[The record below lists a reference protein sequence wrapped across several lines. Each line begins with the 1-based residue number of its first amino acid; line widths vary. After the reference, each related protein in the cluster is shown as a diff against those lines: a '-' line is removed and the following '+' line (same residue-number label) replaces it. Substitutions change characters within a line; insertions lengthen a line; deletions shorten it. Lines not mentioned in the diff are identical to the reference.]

1 MLGFSSG
8 TVANVA
14 RIHSFDF
21 DMKKTKV
28 FASVSNSPV
37 AMLFIN
43 DSRFSKGIVKE
54 EEKEKIKEKVKKSLL
69 DVKENN
75 KKIVEKIIDGKE
87 YYKELWEK
95 GIILPDLLVVARKGY
110 FFSIYDY
117 NEQKLFDK
125 PEYAKGGDHYKKAIF
140 GGFSKNENLNKKLKE
155 IAKKDASI
163 IDVAPTI
170 LSLYKKRI
178 NCEGKSLV

>member
-1 MLGFSSG
+1 
-8 TVANVA
+8 
-14 RIHSFDF
+14 
-21 DMKKTKV
+21 MKKTKV

-54 EEKEKIKEKVKKSLL
+54 EDKEKIKENVKKALL
-69 DVKENN
+69 NVKEKN
-75 KKIVEKIIDGKE
+75 KKVVERIVDGKE
-87 YYKELWEK
+87 YYKELWK
-95 GIILPDLLVVARKGY
+95 RGIILPDLLVVAKEGY

-140 GGFSKNENLNKKLKE
+140 GGFSKDGELNKKLKS
-155 IAKKDASI
+155 IVSKNPNI

-170 LSLYKKRI
+170 LAIYKKRI
-178 NCEGKSLV
+178 NCEGKSLL